1 MTRTQT
7 TLIFVAVSMCL
18 LQACTSTAVVEGPPA
33 SNGSEAVPE
42 LTLNLPEENCSCA
55 ASDEQPDYN
64 FLEKGFDALAE
75 GDYIEAVQSFQRY
88 QRLEDS
94 IEAQLE
100 SKIAIAYVSTLSKSP
115 FFDPVEARRA
125 HRHLYKKLEPGME
138 VHPKILLMRDSLETF
153 AVMQR
158 HIVDLEAS
166 NATLTEDLKKREEA
180 LKRLR
185 ELALGQ
191 PATPR

>member
-1 MTRTQT
+1 
-7 TLIFVAVSMCL
+7 MCL
-18 LQACTSTAVVEGPPA
+18 LQACTTTAVEESSV
-33 SNGSEAVPE
+33 SNDSEAVPE
-42 LTLNLPEENCSCA
+42 LTLNLPQENCRCA
-55 ASDEQPDYN
+55 VSEDQPDYN
-64 FLEKGFDALAE
+64 FLEKGFDALTE

-88 QRLEDS
+88 QRLEKS
-94 IEAQLE
+94 PEAQLE

-125 HRHLYKKLEPGME
+125 NRRLYKQLKPGME

-153 AVMQR
+153 GVMQR
-158 HIVDLEAS
+158 HIKDLEAS
-166 NATLTEDLKKREEA
+166 NATLTDDLRKREEA

-191 PATPR
+191 PATSQ

>member
-1 MTRTQT
+1 
-7 TLIFVAVSMCL
+7 MCL
-18 LQACTSTAVVEGPPA
+18 LQACATTALEEPPV
-33 SNGSEAVPE
+33 SNNGEAVPE
-42 LTLNLPEENCSCA
+42 LTLNLSEENCSCA
-55 ASDEQPDYN
+55 TSENQPDYN

-88 QRLEDS
+88 QRLEKS
-94 IEAQLE
+94 PEAQLE

-125 HRHLYKKLEPGME
+125 HRHLYKQLKPGME

-153 AVMQR
+153 GVMQR
-158 HIVDLEAS
+158 HIVNLES
-166 NATLTEDLKKREEA
+166 RNATLTDDLRKREQA

-191 PATPR
+191 PATPQ